1 MDIFKH
7 DIYRG
12 PNIGIY
18 AAACDECVFLP
29 RGFERAKAER
39 ISGRLGARPV
49 LASVAGTRV
58 LGTMMV
64 ATGRTVLLP
73 ATVMAPEAELIA
85 SESGMEAA
93 VVESRYT
100 ALGNL
105 VCANEHGAVVSPEMP
120 RADAAAIGDAL
131 GVEAVQSRIAGY
143 HQVGAMLA
151 ANSSGGV
158 IHPEASDEEVS
169 LASSVL
175 HARIELATV
184 NGGVPFVSSGLL
196 VNNRA
201 VMAGSF
207 TSGPEIMMLTRA
219 FLN

>member
-7 DIYRG
+7 DMYRG

-29 RGFERAKAER
+29 RGFARAKAER
-39 ISGRLGARPV
+39 ISGLLGARPV

-64 ATGRTVLLP
+64 AAGRTALLP
-73 ATVMAPEAELIA
+73 ATAMAPEAELIEA
-85 SESGMEAA
+85 AGMEVA
-93 VVESRYT
+93 VIGSRYT

-105 VCANEHGAVVSPEMP
+105 VCANARGAIVSPEVP
-120 RADAAAIGDAL
+120 RADAAAIGEAL
-131 GVEAVQSRIAGY
+131 GVEAVQTRIAGY

-169 LASSVL
+169 LVSGVL

-201 VMAGSF
+201 AVAGSF

>member
-7 DIYRG
+7 DMYRG

-64 ATGRTVLLP
+64 AVGRTALLP
-73 ATVMAPEAELIA
+73 ATALAPEAELIA
-85 SESGMEAA
+85 AAGMEVA
-93 VVESRYT
+93 VIESRYT

-105 VCANEHGAVVSPEMP
+105 VCANAHGAIVSPEVP

-131 GVEAVQSRIAGY
+131 GVEAVQTRIAGY

-169 LASSVL
+169 LVSGVL

-196 VNNRA
+196 ANNRA

>member
-18 AAACDECVFLP
+18 AAACDEYVFLP
-29 RGFERAKAER
+29 RGFSPAKTER
-39 ISGRLGARPV
+39 ISGKLGVEAI
-49 LASVAGTRV
+49 LSSVAGTRV

-64 ATGRTVLLP
+64 ATGKTLLLP
-73 ATVMAPEAELIA
+73 ATAMAPEVEHL
-85 SESGMEAA
+85 ESATGME
-93 VVESRYT
+93 VILLESRYT

-120 RADAAAIGDAL
+120 RADAAAVGDAL
-131 GVEAVQSRIAGY
+131 GVEAVQTRIAGF
-143 HQVGAMLA
+143 HQAGAMVA
-151 ANSSGGV
+151 ANSQGGV
-158 IHPEASDEEVS
+158 IHPEARDEEVS
-169 LASSVL
+169 LVSGILKV
-175 HARIELATV
+175 RIELATI
-184 NGGVPFVSSGLL
+184 NGGVPYVSSGLL
-196 VNNRA
+196 VNNKA
-201 VMAGSF
+201 VMAGTY